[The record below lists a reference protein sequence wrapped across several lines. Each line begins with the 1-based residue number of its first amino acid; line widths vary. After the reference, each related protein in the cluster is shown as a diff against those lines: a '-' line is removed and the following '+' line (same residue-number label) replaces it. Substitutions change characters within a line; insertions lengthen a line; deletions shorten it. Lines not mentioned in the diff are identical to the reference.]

1 MNYLSEINNLNQ
13 LLKEEKKKNEIL
25 SNENRTLKTL
35 ITNLKNENNKLKQY
49 EQKNRLLQEEINRKI
64 MEIQNLKVNNLTNS
78 NQSGYLIPSLKPGEK
93 IIAINFVSMG
103 IQDIS
108 NYNLICKNTD
118 LFVRL
123 EERLYNEFPNFK
135 NFETYFEVKTKR
147 IKRFK
152 TIEENGIKGNDVISV
167 FIIEE

>member
-1 MNYLSEINNLNQ
+1 MTIGVLESDLENVKNATDSINLNFNTFATIDE
-13 LLKEEKKKNEIL
+13 LVNSLE
-25 SNENRTLKTL
+25 SKTNDDGSV
-35 ITNLKNENNKLKQY
+35 TPSSVEA
-49 EQKNRLLQEEINRKI
+49 I
-64 MEIQNLKVNNLTNS
+64 M
-78 NQSGYLIPSLKPGEK
+78 IPK
-93 IIAINFVSMG
+93 
-103 IQDIS
+103 IS

>member
-1 MNYLSEINNLNQ
+1 
-13 LLKEEKKKNEIL
+13 
-25 SNENRTLKTL
+25 
-35 ITNLKNENNKLKQY
+35 
-49 EQKNRLLQEEINRKI
+49 

-108 NYNLICKNTD
+108 NYNLICKNTE

-123 EERLYNEFPNFK
+123 EERLYNDFPQFK
-135 NFETYFEVKTKR
+135 NYETYFEVNTKR

-152 TIEENGIKGNDVISV
+152 TLEENNIKNKNIINM
-167 FIIEE
+167 FIIDN

>member
-25 SNENRTLKTL
+25 SNENKNLKTL
-35 ITNLKNENNKLKQY
+35 ITYLKNENNKLN
-49 EQKNRLLQEEINRKI
+49 EQKNRLLLEEINRKI

>member
-1 MNYLSEINNLNQ
+1 
-13 LLKEEKKKNEIL
+13 
-25 SNENRTLKTL
+25 
-35 ITNLKNENNKLKQY
+35 
-49 EQKNRLLQEEINRKI
+49 
-64 MEIQNLKVNNLTNS
+64 MEIQNLKVNNLANS